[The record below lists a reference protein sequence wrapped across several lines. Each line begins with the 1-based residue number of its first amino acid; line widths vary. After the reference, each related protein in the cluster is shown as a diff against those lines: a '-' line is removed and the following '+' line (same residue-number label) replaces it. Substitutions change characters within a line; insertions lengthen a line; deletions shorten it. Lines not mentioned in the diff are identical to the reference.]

1 MKLRINKTTSC
12 SKRPRPNKEDIGDIQ
27 CKIPPAVS
35 VEYIDSGSIGYFAF
49 IPMFILV
56 CGSIYFLILYLCN

>member
-1 MKLRINKTTSC
+1 MKLKKVNYPDTSDITQPRIMKKT
-12 SKRPRPNKEDIGDIQ
+12 
-27 CKIPPAVS
+27 KIPPAVP

-49 IPMFILV
+49 IPTFILV